1 MWQKCKKVVKGDED
15 EWFENQVIGRDPL
28 NDMMKTISKDA
39 QLSKLY
45 TNHSIR
51 ATCLTKLDQAGFEI
65 RHIQAISGH
74 KSEESIKA
82 YSTRCPE
89 NKKREMA
96 AALDLPVEKNP
107 QKFPLE
113 ADKIVDFVPIEGN
126 ADDFDLGKIIESL
139 EKGPTTSTTN

>member
-1 MWQKCKKVVKGDED
+1 MCKKRKDLWQKCKKKVNGDED
-15 EWFENQVIGRDPL
+15 EWYENQVIGRDPL

-39 QLSKLY
+39 ELSKVY

-65 RHIQAISGH
+65 RHIQAVSGH

-96 AALDLPVEKNP
+96 AALDLPGEESAPEKCVGS
-107 QKFPLE
+107 K
-113 ADKIVDFVPIEGN
+113 
-126 ADDFDLGKIIESL
+126 
-139 EKGPTTSTTN
+139 